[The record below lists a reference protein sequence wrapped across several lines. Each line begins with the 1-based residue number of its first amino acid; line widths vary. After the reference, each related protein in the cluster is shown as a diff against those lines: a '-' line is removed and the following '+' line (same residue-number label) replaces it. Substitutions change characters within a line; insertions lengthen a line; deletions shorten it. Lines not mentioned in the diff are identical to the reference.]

1 MATSPSSASAAAKV
15 DPAVWRAVV
24 SSSVEIPPVGSH
36 VYYFPEGH
44 LEHSG
49 SPPSS
54 LRNYSF
60 ALSRPFI
67 PCRLLSARFLADPPA
82 DQLSVQMLLQPLD
95 PRSSSSAAAA
105 TAGVPDDDVV
115 SFAKALTPSDAG
127 GGGGF
132 SIPKFCAE
140 MIFPPLEQPSGQ
152 RPPNQ
157 GLTVRDARGRPWEF
171 RHIYRGTPRRHLLS
185 TGWSRFVKA
194 KQLVAG
200 DVVVFVGR
208 RSTGEVFAGVRKAR
222 RFTGGRDGELRAG
235 AREAVR
241 RAAAGMGF
249 EVVYYPELGFPDFVV
264 RAEKVMEGLRAGWA
278 PGMRLRMAADSDD
291 LARATWIQGTVVA
304 ATSSSGNWLGS
315 TWRMLHV
322 VWDVPESLSSRVCP
336 WQVELI
342 SSTGLHIFPPLPK
355 RLKLRHDSSYIPLL
369 GGTQGARRD
378 HVRRIGK
385 TSCDLRVNEHQ
396 GLGPPPVSTVL
407 KLGRSCQSVL
417 PPVVRMCGGDLQAGC
432 SSAFR
437 LFGKVIE
444 TRAGFGG
451 CSGSNCI
458 VSCTCGSD

>member
-1 MATSPSSASAAAKV
+1 MATSPSSSSAAEV

-67 PCRLLSARFLADPPA
+67 PCRLISVRFLADPPA
-82 DQLSVQMLLQPLD
+82 DQPSVRMLLRPLD
-95 PRSSSSAAAA
+95 PRSSSAAAVSGGSGGI
-105 TAGVPDDDVV
+105 TEDDVI

-140 MIFPPLEQPSGQ
+140 VIFPPLEQPSGP

-222 RFTGGRDGELRAG
+222 RHSSVEW
-235 AREAVR
+235 
-241 RAAAGMGF
+241 
-249 EVVYYPELGFPDFVV
+249 VYN
-264 RAEKVMEGLRAGWA
+264 
-278 PGMRLRMAADSDD
+278 
-291 LARATWIQGTVVA
+291 
-304 ATSSSGNWLGS
+304 SG
-315 TWRMLHV
+315 
-322 VWDVPESLSSRVCP
+322 
-336 WQVELI
+336 I
-342 SSTGLHIFPPLPK
+342 SWPACTAS
-355 RLKLRHDSSYIPLL
+355 PLL
-369 GGTQGARRD
+369 GGTQGARQD
-378 HVRRIGK
+378 HMRRIGK
-385 TSCDLRVNEHQ
+385 TSCDLTVNEHQ
-396 GLGPPPVSTVL
+396 SLGPPPVSTVL
-407 KLGRSCQSVL
+407 KLGSSCQSIL
-417 PPVVRMCGGDLQAGC
+417 PPIVRMRGGDLQASC
-432 SSAFR
+432 RSAFR

-444 TRAGFGG
+444 TRAGFSG

-458 VSCTCGSD
+458 ASCTCGSD